1 MFKAS
6 IKKNLSLYGLVFIPL
21 IAFLFLAVP
30 QISSAQGTIP
40 DDPADDEFRL
50 LPNCGYRDGD
60 GEFINCG
67 FDDVL
72 DLIQRIINWL
82 LFIAIP
88 LAAVIFTY
96 AGILYLTAQGNPGQI
111 SRAHGLF
118 GNVAIGL
125 IIALSAWLIVTL
137 LVNALI
143 EPDHIDLD
151 PFISQ

>member
-30 QISSAQGTIP
+30 QISSAQ
-40 DDPADDEFRL
+40 DDPQDPGFRL
-50 LPNCGYRDGD
+50 LPNCGYRDG
-60 GEFINCG
+60 GGRFINCD

-72 DLIQRIINWL
+72 DLIQRLINWL

-96 AGILYLTAQGNPGQI
+96 AGFLYLTAQGNPGQI

-137 LVNALI
+137 LVSVLVNPANV
-143 EPDHIDLD
+143 DLD

>member
-30 QISSAQGTIP
+30 QISSAQ
-40 DDPADDEFRL
+40 DDPQDPGFRL

-60 GEFINCG
+60 GEFINCD

-72 DLIQRIINWL
+72 DLIQRLINWL

-96 AGILYLTAQGNPGQI
+96 AGFLYLTAQGNPGQI

-137 LVNALI
+137 LVSVLVNPANV
-143 EPDHIDLD
+143 DLD